1 MNKKGFTLV
10 ELLAVIT
17 LVGIFLLV
25 TIPTVDSL
33 LKKQKDKLYK
43 IQKNNV
49 TEALKTWGNVNLDS
63 LPEET
68 GQYVE
73 VTLND
78 LKIEGLVEDDLKNP
92 KTDICYANTNTFT
105 ISKKGEEYIYTV
117 GELVDG
123 TSSDCTITND

>member
-43 IQKNNV
+43 LQRKNV
-49 TEALKTWGNVNLDS
+49 TEALKTWGNANIES
-63 LPEET
+63 LPEED

-78 LKIEGLVEDDLKNP
+78 LKIEGLVDDDLKNP
-92 KTDICYANTNTFT
+92 KNDICYANTNTFT

-117 GELVDG
+117 SELVDG
-123 TSSDCTITND
+123 TSSDCAITNN